1 MEGGRHFR
9 SRALISF
16 LRGRVAHVGL
26 SSAVIDLNGAGMSF
40 YATPQTLSHLTVGGE
55 AKVFTSLIVREDS
68 LTLFGFSSDEE
79 REVFDVLLSVSGVGP
94 RLALAVLAVHEP
106 EAIRVAAH
114 TGDGKA
120 FTKVPGIGPKVAGRI
135 VLELAGK
142 LVPHGTAASAA
153 PAMVAEAAWK
163 PQVVAAMTSLGW
175 SEKDATGSIEKAM
188 ADAPETAA
196 AGNVAEIL
204 RTTLRWLGQ
213 DGARAGNR
221 VGSRG

>member
-1 MEGGRHFR
+1 M
-9 SRALISF
+9 ISF
-16 LRGRVAHVGL
+16 LRGTVAHVGL
-26 SSAVIDLNGAGMSF
+26 SSAVIDLNGAGMSVN
-40 YATPQTLSHLTVGGE
+40 ATPQTLSGLRVGEEG
-55 AKVFTSLIVREDS
+55 KLFTSLIVREDS
-68 LTLFGFSSDEE
+68 LTLFGFASDDE

-114 TGDGKA
+114 SGDGKA

-142 LVPHGTAASAA
+142 LVPHGTAGAPVAAVSAES
-153 PAMVAEAAWK
+153 VWK

-175 SEKDATGSIEKAM
+175 SEKDATASIDKSL
-188 ADAPETAA
+188 ADSPDLAA
-196 AGNVAEIL
+196 NGNVAEIL
-204 RTTLRWLGQ
+204 RATLRWLGQ

-221 VGSRG
+221 VGARG

>member
-1 MEGGRHFR
+1 M
-9 SRALISF
+9 ISF
-16 LRGRVAHVGL
+16 LRGTVAHVGL
-26 SSAVIDLNGAGMSF
+26 STAVIDLNGAGMSVN
-40 YATPQTLSHLTVGGE
+40 ATPQTLSKLRTGDEG
-55 AKVFTSLIVREDS
+55 KLFTSLIVREDS
-68 LTLFGFSSDEE
+68 LTLFGFASDDE

-94 RLALAVLAVHEP
+94 RLALAVLAVHDP

-114 TGDGKA
+114 TGDSKT

-142 LVPHGTAASAA
+142 LVPHGTPAAAAPAASAES
-153 PAMVAEAAWK
+153 VWK

-175 SEKDATGSIEKAM
+175 SEKDATGSIDKAL
-188 ADAPETAA
+188 ADSPDLAEQ
-196 AGNVAEIL
+196 GNVAEIL

>member
-1 MEGGRHFR
+1 M
-9 SRALISF
+9 ISF
-16 LRGRVAHVGL
+16 LRGTVAHVGL
-26 SSAVIDLNGAGMSF
+26 STAVIDLNGAGMSVF
-40 YATPQTLSHLTVGGE
+40 ATPQTLGHLKLGEE
-55 AKVFTSLIVREDS
+55 AKLFTSLIVREDS
-68 LTLFGFSSDEE
+68 LTLFGFADDDE

-114 TGDGKA
+114 TGDSKT

-142 LVPHGTAASAA
+142 LVPHGTGTVTSSTPAPSAET
-153 PAMVAEAAWK
+153 VWK

-175 SEKDATGSIEKAM
+175 SEKDATGSIDKALTDSPGL
-188 ADAPETAA
+188 AEE
-196 AGNVAEIL
+196 GNVAQIL
-204 RTTLRWLGQ
+204 RATLRWLGQ

>member
-1 MEGGRHFR
+1 M
-9 SRALISF
+9 ISF
-16 LRGRVAHVGL
+16 LRGTVAHVGL
-26 SSAVIDLNGAGMSF
+26 SSAVIDLNGAGMSVN
-40 YATPQTLSHLTVGGE
+40 ATPQTLSKLRTGE
-55 AKVFTSLIVREDS
+55 EGKLFTSLIVREDS
-68 LTLFGFSSDEE
+68 LTLFGFASDDE

-106 EAIRVAAH
+106 ESIRVAAH
-114 TGDGKA
+114 TGDSKT
-120 FTKVPGIGPKVAGRI
+120 FTKVPGIGPKVGARI

-142 LVPHGTAASAA
+142 LVPHGTTGA
-153 PAMVAEAAWK
+153 PAVATPAEAAWK

-175 SEKDATGSIEKAM
+175 SEKDATASIDKAL
-188 ADAPETAA
+188 ADDPEVSFR
-196 AGNVAEIL
+196 GNVAEIL

>member
-1 MEGGRHFR
+1 
-9 SRALISF
+9 LISF
-16 LRGRVAHVGL
+16 LRGTVAHVGL
-26 SSAVIDLNGAGMSF
+26 STAVIDLNGAGMSVN
-40 YATPQTLSHLTVGGE
+40 ATPQTLSRLHVGEQGQL
-55 AKVFTSLIVREDS
+55 FTSLIVREDS
-68 LTLFGFSSDEE
+68 LTLFGFASDDE

-94 RLALAVLAVHEP
+94 RLALAVLAVHDP

-114 TGDGKA
+114 TGDSKT

-142 LVPHGTAASAA
+142 LVPQGTAAAPGAA
-153 PAMVAEAAWK
+153 TPAEAAWK

-175 SEKDATGSIEKAM
+175 SEKDASASIDKAL
-188 ADAPETAA
+188 AEDPEVSFR
-196 AGNVAEIL
+196 GNVPEIL

>member
-1 MEGGRHFR
+1 M
-9 SRALISF
+9 
-16 LRGRVAHVGL
+16 
-26 SSAVIDLNGAGMSF
+26 
-40 YATPQTLSHLTVGGE
+40 
-55 AKVFTSLIVREDS
+55 REDS
-68 LTLFGFSSDEE
+68 LTLFGFASDDE
-79 REVFDVLLSVSGVGP
+79 REVFDILLSVSGVGP
-94 RLALAVLAVHEP
+94 RLALAVLAVHDP

-142 LVPHGTAASAA
+142 LVPHGTGAAAAPAASA
-153 PAMVAEAAWK
+153 AEAAWK

-175 SEKDATGSIEKAM
+175 SEKDAIVQHRQGPRRFPRTGR
-188 ADAPETAA
+188 AD
-196 AGNVAEIL
+196 GNVAEIL
-204 RTTLRWLGQ
+204 RATLRWLGQ

>member
-1 MEGGRHFR
+1 
-9 SRALISF
+9 LISF
-16 LRGRVAHVGL
+16 LRGTVAHVGL
-26 SSAVIDLNGAGMSF
+26 STAVIDLNGAGMSV
-40 YATPQTLSHLTVGGE
+40 YATPQTLSKLRTGE
-55 AKVFTSLIVREDS
+55 EGKLYTSLIVREDS
-68 LTLFGFSSDEE
+68 LTLFGFASDDE
-79 REVFDVLLSVSGVGP
+79 REVFDILLSVSGVGP

-114 TGDGKA
+114 NGDSKT

-142 LVPHGTAASAA
+142 LVPHGTAPGAA
-153 PAMVAEAAWK
+153 PVPSGEVLWK

-175 SEKDATGSIEKAM
+175 SEKDATGSIEKAL
-188 ADAPETAA
+188 ADSPDLAEQ
-196 AGNVAEIL
+196 GNVAEIL

>member
-1 MEGGRHFR
+1 M
-9 SRALISF
+9 ISF
-16 LRGRVAHVGL
+16 LRGTVAHVGL
-26 SSAVIDLNGAGMSF
+26 STAVIDLNGAGMSVN
-40 YATPQTLSHLTVGGE
+40 ATPQTLSRLHVGEQGQL
-55 AKVFTSLIVREDS
+55 FTSLIVREDS
-68 LTLFGFSSDEE
+68 LTLFGFASDDE

-94 RLALAVLAVHEP
+94 RLALAVLAVHDP

-114 TGDGKA
+114 TGDSKT

-142 LVPHGTAASAA
+142 LVPQGTAAAPGAA
-153 PAMVAEAAWK
+153 TPAEAAWK

-175 SEKDATGSIEKAM
+175 SEKDASTSIDKAL
-188 ADAPETAA
+188 AEDPEVSFR
-196 AGNVAEIL
+196 GNVPEIL

>member
-1 MEGGRHFR
+1 M
-9 SRALISF
+9 ISF
-16 LRGRVAHVGL
+16 LRGTVAHVGL
-26 SSAVIDLNGAGMSF
+26 STAVIDLNGAGMSVN
-40 YATPQTLSHLTVGGE
+40 ATPQTLSRLRAGE
-55 AKVFTSLIVREDS
+55 EGKLFTSLIVREDS
-68 LTLFGFSSDEE
+68 LTLFGFASDDE

-114 TGDGKA
+114 TGDSKT

-142 LVPHGTAASAA
+142 LVPHGTAGAASVAT
-153 PAMVAEAAWK
+153 PAEAAWK

-175 SEKDATGSIEKAM
+175 SEKDATSSIDKAL
-188 ADAPETAA
+188 ADDPEVSFR
-196 AGNVAEIL
+196 GNVAEIL

>member
-1 MEGGRHFR
+1 
-9 SRALISF
+9 LISF
-16 LRGRVAHVGL
+16 LRGTVAHVGL
-26 SSAVIDLNGAGMSF
+26 STAVIDLNGAGMSVN
-40 YATPQTLSHLTVGGE
+40 ATPQTLSRLRTGE
-55 AKVFTSLIVREDS
+55 EGKLFTSLIVREDS
-68 LTLFGFSSDEE
+68 LTLFGFASDDE

-94 RLALAVLAVHEP
+94 RLALAVLAVHDP

-114 TGDGKA
+114 TGDSKT

-142 LVPHGTAASAA
+142 LVPHGTQGAALPAA
-153 PAMVAEAAWK
+153 PSEQAWK

-175 SEKDATGSIEKAM
+175 SEKDATSSIDKALE
-188 ADAPETAA
+188 DSPELSGR
-196 AGNVAEIL
+196 GNVAEIL